1 MKFRCT
7 ELLTEYHWSPS
18 LRGRGLKST
27 NTTGIPVT
35 ALVALFARAW
45 IEMSKIIKSP
55 FVALVALFARAWIE
69 MNEGIKSYSRLF
81 VALFARAWIEIEALN
96 IAIVS

>member
-45 IEMSKIIKSP
+45 IEIKIMIPKLS
-55 FVALVALFARAWIE
+55 LITVALFARAWIE
-69 MNEGIKSYSRLF
+69 MC
-81 VALFARAWIEIEALN
+81 
-96 IAIVS
+96 